1 MSVARKLSSKI
12 IHSKNYKA
20 IMKKTYLSPDVDILD
35 VMMEAGLL
43 QASGESLEVFD
54 EEDPIADPDKILSGG
69 GIDVFSFIH

>member
-1 MSVARKLSSKI
+1 
-12 IHSKNYKA
+12 
-20 IMKKTYLSPDVDILD
+20 MKKTYLSPDVDILD